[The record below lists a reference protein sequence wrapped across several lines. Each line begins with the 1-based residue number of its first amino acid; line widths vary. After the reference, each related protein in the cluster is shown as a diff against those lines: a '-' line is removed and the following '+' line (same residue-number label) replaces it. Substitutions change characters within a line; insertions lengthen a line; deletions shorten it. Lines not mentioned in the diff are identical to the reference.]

1 MRRPSLFAIACS
13 LCVGLSAHAADLAT
27 VRFSSGEVGSFPKT
41 VTADRSKIE
50 VDLSALGKD
59 LTVFRAV
66 LWPHGAIDPRRGRDK
81 PEPITVTVAG
91 ATDPLPL
98 LPPRYKGFVCTT
110 AVADAVKAGTG
121 KLVFKPVSLRGYD
134 RKSAHLEITCSLKT
148 KTRIQPVKD
157 IHAWHKAGQTFIT
170 WTQPPPTVTPAQLK
184 SKEYTA
190 FAAELATKGAYVF
203 RIYRHTLPI
212 TSKNIAQ
219 AQLVDQVGP
228 LTAWNTE
235 HQQAHYTLR
244 GNYTLFRYVVKDGQ
258 KPVPPGTGIYAHNP
272 KEPGKA
278 YYAVSTTLNGEEDL
292 SDLPTAGPVDET
304 VGPGEPVLQKIRKL
318 GPKEHIF
325 YQRGA
330 TLYYYTRWEAPPRCN
345 LPSRPLDYLVGILP
359 NTKAPSPLAL
369 RLHGWGGSMH
379 GGGFWTYPQ
388 LGTIMVS
395 TNQIPYDWWTGYHEF
410 NGTWRSRRDGAVH
423 DYTQQRLL
431 AIVDWVD
438 TKWKVDKT
446 RVSVG
451 GGSMGGSG
459 TTNLAVHRGTRI
471 AFCAGSVGVH
481 IPDSSPQFTSS
492 YIHNYG
498 QVKWQLPYKD
508 SGVSAFNWFSNE
520 WFVLNNP
527 NADLGLVCF
536 SNGKNDGQIG
546 WEQAL
551 RFARALQKA
560 RQPHV
565 FKWGLGGHGEGVYV
579 PPCAAGCRTDRLL
592 PAFSNCSIDGKPGK
606 PQRKP
611 RAQYVKEKEAAKE
624 YRKKTGKW
632 KHVDPYDGDSTG
644 MFNGY
649 LRWDT
654 RDQSIVDTPDAWSM
668 IVYLSSPDSR
678 GRGGAPKDLCTVDIT
693 PRRCQAFKP
702 KPGESFKWT
711 NTQLPPEPK
720 KGEKPADAK
729 LVASGTVTADQWGL
743 LTLKAVKVTKAR
755 HRVRIERK

>member
-1 MRRPSLFAIACS
+1 MRATSVVALALSLTLAVPAA
-13 LCVGLSAHAADLAT
+13 GADLAT
-27 VRFSSGEVGSFPKT
+27 VVFSSADVGSFPKT
-41 VTADRSKIE
+41 VQADRGQIA
-50 VDLSALGKD
+50 VDLSALAKD
-59 LTVFRAV
+59 VAVHRAV
-66 LWPHGAIDPRRGRDK
+66 LWPHGAINPRYGRDK
-81 PEPITVTVAG
+81 PEPVTVTVAG
-91 ATDPLPL
+91 AADPLPL
-98 LPPRYKGFVCTT
+98 LPPRYKGFVCTK

-134 RKSAHLEITCSLKT
+134 RKSAHLEVTCSLKIKSKIEPVT
-148 KTRIQPVKD
+148 KVQ
-157 IHAWHKAGQTFIT
+157 AWHKSGQTFLT
-170 WTQPPPTVTPAQLK
+170 WMQPRPTRTPGALT
-184 SKEYTA
+184 SAEYLDFVKTL
-190 FAAELATKGAYVF
+190 AARGRYAF
-203 RIYRHTLPI
+203 RIYRHTEPI
-212 TSKNIAQ
+212 TAKNIA
-219 AQLVDQVGP
+219 AATLLDQVGP
-228 LTAWNTE
+228 LTGWNTE

-244 GNYTLFRYVVKDGQ
+244 NKANKLLRYVVRDGQ

-278 YYAVSTTLNGEEDL
+278 YYAVSTVLNGEEDL
-292 SDLPTAGPVDET
+292 SNLPSAGPVDET
-304 VGPGEPVLQKIRKL
+304 VGPGEPVLQFTRKL

-345 LPSRPLDYLVGILP
+345 LPSRPLDYLVGTLP
-359 NTKAPSPLAL
+359 NTKPPSPLAL

-379 GGGFWTYPQ
+379 GGGFWTYPH

-410 NGTWRSRRDGAVH
+410 NGTWRSRREGTVH

-459 TTNLAVHRGTRI
+459 TTNLAVHHGKRI
-471 AFCAGSVGVH
+471 AFCGGSVGVH
-481 IPDSSPQFTSS
+481 VPDSSPQFTSS

-520 WFVLNNP
+520 WFVLNKP

-551 RFARALQKA
+551 RFARAMQKA

-579 PPCAAGCRTDRLL
+579 PPCAAGCRTDRSL

-632 KHVDPYDGDSTG
+632 KHVDPYDGDSSG

-649 LRWDT
+649 LRWETKDE
-654 RDQSIVDTPDAWSM
+654 SLVDTADAWSM
-668 IVYLSSPDSR
+668 IVYLSSPDRR
-678 GRGGAPKDLCTVDIT
+678 GRGGAPKDDCTVDIT

-702 KPGESFKWT
+702 KPGETFTWINLQGARLAGSAPKWT
-711 NTQLPPEPK
+711 QVQTGQ
-720 KGEKPADAK
+720 
-729 LVASGTVTADQWGL
+729 VTADQWGL
-743 LTLKAVKVTKAR
+743 VTMKAVKVSKVKNKITL
-755 HRVRIERK
+755 ERKK